1 MERKFNNSTP
11 LDVKLVMACI
21 ILLIGGATIS
31 IGRLVYV
38 AYQVQAPDPDR
49 ARFMLECTYDWMLS
63 PTQCRDILNGE
74 DPVVP
79 PPEAG
84 C

>member
-1 MERKFNNSTP
+1 MKDEMMFKWGYP
-11 LDVKLVMACI
+11 LLTIASVLLV
-21 ILLIGGATIS
+21 LF
-31 IGRLVYV
+31 LVFV
-38 AYQVQAPDPDR
+38 RTSKPDPDR
-49 ARFMLECTYDWMLS
+49 ARFMLECTHDWMLT
-63 PTQCRDILNGE
+63 PEQCRDILNGE

>member
-1 MERKFNNSTP
+1 VQSKKEKKMKEGFVFKWGYA
-11 LDVKLVMACI
+11 VMAIALLSVCCVAI
-21 ILLIGGATIS
+21 ISVLLQTAK
-31 IGRLVYV
+31 
-38 AYQVQAPDPDR
+38 PDPDR

-63 PTQCRDILNGE
+63 PEQCRDILGGK
-74 DPVVP
+74 DPVTP